1 MKNARL
7 RRSLSLRRS
16 TYAPKYASAPQA
28 SEALHPGIFDQPDA
42 RNDKKE
48 KETIS

>member
-1 MKNARL
+1 MKNGHL

-28 SEALHPGIFDQPDA
+28 SEALHLAILDQPDA
-42 RNDKKE
+42 GKDLE
-48 KETIS
+48 E